1 MTQLFRRAHQHG
13 LSAFFTRRE
22 YAAGPESRSKKGV
35 AGSALVVQGGN
46 GKFRGIIAEKDTT
59 FVFKDDPLTQVE
71 DQSGL
76 YSVSASAQ
84 QSEEGNIVA
93 LGQVHLRKD
102 TDMTEYERWA
112 TV

>member
-13 LSAFFTRRE
+13 ISAFFTRRE

-35 AGSALVVQGGN
+35 AGSALVQGGN
-46 GKFRGIIAEKDTT
+46 GKFRGIIAKDDTT
-59 FVFKDDPLTQVE
+59 FVFKDDPLIQME

-76 YSVSASAQ
+76 YSVSAFAQ

-102 TDMTEYERWA
+102 TDVTEYKRWA